1 MSRPDWYSDPALVG
15 FSDDLRPMHASPLA
29 YQMQKASGSE
39 DTNSRQMLRAM
50 HCLILEGAAAFRRG
64 YCVSPVSRRNGTAA
78 YEAVK
83 VAAAGRDI
91 LSQSEYQQAV
101 DTAAAVRSHSWI
113 ADRLRA
119 WSSGDWSMTA
129 EIACRW
135 STQVQMTDP
144 PAVWPPVG
152 STGHVDPPAIELVD
166 IECKGIQDAVALN
179 RADRAGIVIDCKAV
193 PSLVDRPLFSHIE
206 RSLYH
211 VQAVHYLDAVAALAP
226 WVKHWRFL
234 WLCYESSAP
243 HDARWVELSHEDADY
258 GRDVRTRL
266 LRRVIQTRRTG
277 DSAGRSVDI
286 VASRLPAYETRDA
299 AIAAGDWV

>member
-1 MSRPDWYSDPALVG
+1 
-15 FSDDLRPMHASPLA
+15 
-29 YQMQKASGSE
+29 
-39 DTNSRQMLRAM
+39 
-50 HCLILEGAAAFRRG
+50 
-64 YCVSPVSRRNGTAA
+64 
-78 YEAVK
+78 
-83 VAAAGRDI
+83 
-91 LSQSEYQQAV
+91 
-101 DTAAAVRSHSWI
+101 
-113 ADRLRA
+113 
-119 WSSGDWSMTA
+119 
-129 EIACRW
+129 
-135 STQVQMTDP
+135 MTDP